1 MFTDR
6 PQLAVEVL
14 RDLLG
19 VELPATQLVRLEKS
33 TFNTRP
39 SDDIESDLVV
49 VMGPPQTAA
58 HAIIL
63 EVQQDKSKDP
73 LQLAR
78 YAAALWLMLRCDV
91 TVLLVCPD
99 RGVAVHYAKPVDS
112 GLSGYRLQAQV
123 LGPDDIPVITDPQEA
138 VARPGLSIMAVMA
151 HGRDRKVVEAFAM
164 ALTELRDEH
173 AAKYYEY
180 AYSMSAP
187 EVRRLLEEI
196 IMTSTTWPVYSPFAR
211 EHYGRGQEEGKAEG
225 MAEGKAEGKAEEA
238 VRMLLLVLGARG
250 FDIPDDLRTRI
261 STCTDLAQLE
271 SWATH
276 AVTAQSLE
284 DLFDETGGQ
293 HR

>member
-1 MFTDR
+1 M
-6 PQLAVEVL
+6 EVL

-19 VELPATQLVRLEKS
+19 VELPATPLVRLEKA
-33 TFNTRP
+33 TFNTRR
-39 SDDIESDLVV
+39 SDDIESDVV
-49 VMGPPQTAA
+49 VVLGPPEPPA
-58 HAIIL
+58 HAIIV

-73 LQLAR
+73 KQLAR

-99 RGVAVHYAKPVDS
+99 RGVADHYAQPIDS
-112 GLSGYRLQAQV
+112 GLTGYRLQAQV

-138 VARPGLSIMAVMA
+138 VARPAMAIMAVMA

-164 ALTELRDEH
+164 ALAELRDEH

-187 EVRRLLEEI
+187 DVRRLLEEI

-211 EHYGRGQEEGKAEG
+211 EHYGRGQ
-225 MAEGKAEGKAEEA
+225 AEGKAEGKAEEA

-250 FDIPDDLRTRI
+250 FDIPDDMRTRI
-261 STCTDLAQLE
+261 STCADLAQLE
-271 SWATH
+271 SWTTR

-293 HR
+293 HL